1 MTKKCADGGDCG
13 IGGFCAPCPMSK
25 DLPDW
30 VEKWIA
36 EHQFDVERDNAS
48 DVINAKDLRA
58 LLSQHRLCEREAVK
72 YLVSPDNHELPLP
85 LYAEA
90 KEGFDNASAS

>member
-1 MTKKCADGGDCG
+1 
-13 IGGFCAPCPMSK
+13 MSK

-30 VEKWIA
+30 VEKWI
-36 EHQFDVERDNAS
+36 EDNTRPMKDVDGF
-48 DVINAKDLRA
+48 VIDAVYVEDLRA
-58 LLSQHRLCEREAVK
+58 LLSQYRLCEREAVK

-90 KEGFDNASAS
+90 QEKL